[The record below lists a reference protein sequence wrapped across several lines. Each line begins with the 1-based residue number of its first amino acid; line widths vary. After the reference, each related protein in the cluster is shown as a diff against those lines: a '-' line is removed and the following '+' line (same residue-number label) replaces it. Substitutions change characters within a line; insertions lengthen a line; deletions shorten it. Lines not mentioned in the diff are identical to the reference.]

1 MTTPSSNPTILIVE
15 DDASLRETLSMII
28 EEEGYRT
35 ALAANGR
42 EALNC
47 LRDAPRP
54 CLILLDLMM
63 PVMTGWEF
71 RAEQRRDPAWAEIPV
86 VLMSAAAN
94 SAEKLNALDATAYFP
109 KPLDLEALLR
119 TIARYC
125 GPGGPPPA
133 GG

>member
-1 MTTPSSNPTILIVE
+1 MTTPSSEHTVLIVE

-42 EALNC
+42 EALNH
-47 LRDAPRP
+47 LRDAPPP

-71 RAEQRRDPAWAEIPV
+71 RTEQRRDPAWAEIPV

-94 SAEKLNALDATAYFP
+94 KLNALDATAYFP

-125 GPGGPPPA
+125 GPGSLPQAEG
-133 GG
+133 